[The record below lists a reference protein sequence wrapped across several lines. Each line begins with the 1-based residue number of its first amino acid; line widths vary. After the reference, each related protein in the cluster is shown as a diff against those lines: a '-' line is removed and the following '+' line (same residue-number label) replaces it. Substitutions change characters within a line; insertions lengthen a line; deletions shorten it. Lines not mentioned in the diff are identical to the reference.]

1 MMKTNGVTM
10 TDETAPRSPYD
21 APELYDRLFDGLDFD
36 LPFWLETA
44 RAAGG
49 PVLEI
54 ACGTGRILLALRRA
68 GLDADGLDVS
78 PAMIGRLRA
87 KAGEAGLAVRAE
99 IADMR
104 SFDLGRR
111 YARVLCA
118 FNGFAHC
125 ETVADQIA
133 CLRAAR
139 AHLAPGGALV
149 LHMSYPGP
157 AYWLEPEGRPAF
169 EHETVLPD
177 GGKLQMWDN
186 RHKDIVN
193 QRQDSEVEIWD
204 LDPAE
209 RPRSISKFTTSQ
221 RWVYRFELE
230 LLFAAAG
237 YDRWEIF
244 AGFDRQPLRKPDD
257 QMIAWAYQDG
267 TGGGG

>member
-1 MMKTNGVTM
+1 M
-10 TDETAPRSPYD
+10 TDETPLRSPYD
-21 APELYDRLFDGLDFD
+21 APELYDLLFDSLDFD

-68 GLDADGLDVS
+68 GLDADGLDAS
-78 PAMIGRLRA
+78 PSMIERLRA
-87 KAGEAGLAVRAE
+87 KAAADKLAVRAE

-104 SFDLGRR
+104 AFDLGRR
-111 YARVLCA
+111 YARVFCA

-125 ETVADQIA
+125 ETIADQIA
-133 CLRAAR
+133 CLRSAR
-139 AHLAPGGALV
+139 EHLAPGGALV

-157 AYWLEPEGRPAF
+157 AYWLEPEGRAAF

-177 GGKLQMWDN
+177 GAKVQMWDN
-186 RHKDIVN
+186 RRKDVVA
-193 QRQDSEVEIWD
+193 QRQDSEVEIWE

-209 RPRSISKFTTSQ
+209 RPKSVHKFKTSQ
-221 RWVYRFELE
+221 RWVYRYELE

-237 YDRWEIF
+237 FDHWEIF
-244 AGFDRQPLRKPDD
+244 GGFERQPLRKPDD
-257 QMIAWAYQDG
+257 QMIAWAYRDG
-267 TGGGG
+267 GAKG